1 MRSSATFRFP
11 LGLQPASFGGRR
23 LFAVSLCCLPMVCPW
38 RAGAQAAQTQL
49 KLSTITP
56 GTESVQLVYNGDFQM
71 QGPLTSNNHPS
82 PHGWTRPADMFAG
95 PGTHL
100 VQTDGGVAALAY
112 LSNAA
117 PVGTYSRTITLQP
130 ATDYV
135 LSAYMWNMG
144 DSANHVTTVIDMSDA
159 PGEPQM
165 TLSYGSANADQGYFV
180 YRSFNTTT
188 TGITV
193 TLRVFY
199 DGLAGPAPVVIYSPL
214 AAKWKNFVIP
224 RPASFPPPQAGGNL

>member
-11 LGLQPASFGGRR
+11 LGLQPGGVGGRL
-23 LFAVSLCCLPMVCPW
+23 LFAVSLCCLPLVCPW
-38 RAGAQAAQTQL
+38 RAGAQSAQTQL

-71 QGPLTSNNHPS
+71 QGPLTSNNHPL
-82 PHGWTRPADMFAG
+82 PDGWNRQGDMFARPG
-95 PGTHL
+95 PHL
-100 VQTDGGVAALAY
+100 GQNDGRAAALAY

-199 DGLAGPAPVVIYSPL
+199 DGLAGTGAAASYFPL
-214 AAKWKNFVIP
+214 AAQRDRKSVV
-224 RPASFPPPQAGGNL
+224 